1 MAIPEKVQNFITFLN
16 KYKERSVITG
26 IILAFIFF
34 ISAGLLL
41 NKINSSDE
49 NVEVPKLLTKV
60 KLTVKDE
67 GGKAGEK
74 QGEPGTETFYLLPSP
89 DMLLSQFEEMQN
101 LREEV
106 VQKKLVKLRV
116 LWPLYFFE
124 IKKSKTGKVAIFDVK
139 KDGFGVM
146 VQCNWNPKLFP
157 ELETLASGRRIW
169 VGGEITGVAT
179 LGTGMVDLKLE
190 HIDFSKDV
198 PAAAATKK
206 PDTVAPEKKKPQT
219 VKASKNS

>member
-16 KYKERSVITG
+16 RYKERSVITG

-41 NKINSSDE
+41 NKLHSSDE
-49 NVEVPKLLTKV
+49 NAEVPKLLTKV
-60 KLTVKDE
+60 KLTVKNE
-67 GGKAGEK
+67 EQKTGEK
-74 QGEPGTETFYLLPSP
+74 QSKPGTETFYLLPSP

-124 IKKSKTGKVAIFDVK
+124 IQKSKKGNVAIFDVK

-146 VQCNWNPKLFP
+146 VQCDWNPKLFP
-157 ELETLASGRRIW
+157 ELKTLASGQRIW

-179 LGTGMVDLKLE
+179 VGTGMVDLKLE

-198 PAAAATKK
+198 PPSVVAKK
-206 PDTVAPEKKKPQT
+206 PDTVAPKQKKPQT
-219 VKASKNS
+219 VKASNNS

>member
-16 KYKERSVITG
+16 RYKERSVITG

-41 NKINSSDE
+41 NKLNSSDE
-49 NVEVPKLLTKV
+49 SAEVPKLLTKV
-60 KLTVKDE
+60 KLTVKNE
-67 GGKAGEK
+67 GEKTGEK
-74 QGEPGTETFYLLPSP
+74 QDASGTETFYLLPSP
-89 DMLLSQFEEMQN
+89 DMLLSQFGEMQN
-101 LREEV
+101 LREDV

-124 IKKSKTGKVAIFDVK
+124 IQKTKKGKVAIFDVE

-146 VQCNWNPKLFP
+146 VQCSWNPKLFP
-157 ELETLASGRRIW
+157 ELKTLESGRRIW
-169 VGGEITGVAT
+169 VGGEIAGVAT
-179 LGTGMVDLKLE
+179 TGTGMVDLKLE

-198 PAAAATKK
+198 PSSVTTKK
-206 PDTVAPEKKKPQT
+206 PDTAAPEQKKPQT